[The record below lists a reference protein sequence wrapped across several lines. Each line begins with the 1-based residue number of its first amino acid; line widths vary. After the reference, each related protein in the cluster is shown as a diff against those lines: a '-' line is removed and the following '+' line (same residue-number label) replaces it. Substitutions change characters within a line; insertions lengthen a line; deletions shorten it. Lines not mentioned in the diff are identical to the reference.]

1 MLRLVLAICYRA
13 IYRLHHALCLRPG
26 KPLRHSRLVVVGAY
40 RTGGAGKTPFCTW
53 LADAL
58 AARDKHV
65 AILCHEYAY
74 DEAAMLREHF
84 AAKPQVKI
92 FTTRNRYRLAHEL
105 DRTKEFDFILCDDG
119 FEDSRL
125 VGATTFVLLWENAP
139 TCLCE
144 LWPLGNARSLIKDHS
159 SHRSGNTVEIHCND
173 PASKIRFVLDNITN
187 KKGEDLRSVQ
197 GSAHYRQINIF
208 CGIGD
213 PNRLCND
220 IREQGIAISG
230 KTFLKDHDRY
240 FSNKLNKALQEN
252 PQSAFIITEKDAA
265 RLDNGTGKPLPRPD
279 NLYIARQKTIVD
291 ETLAHRILNEL
302 LNS

>member
-13 IYRLHHALCLRPG
+13 LYRLHHAICLSPG
-26 KPLRHSRLVVVGAY
+26 KPLGHSRLVVVGAY

-105 DRTKEFDFILCDDG
+105 DRSQEFDFILCDDG

-139 TCLCE
+139 TRLCE
-144 LWPLGNARSLIKDHS
+144 LWPLGIARSLAKDHS
-159 SHRSGNTVEIHCND
+159 DHHSGRTVEIRCNGT
-173 PASKIRFVLDNITN
+173 ASKIRFVLDNITN
-187 KKGEDLRSVQ
+187 RKSEDLRSVQ
-197 GSAHYRQINIF
+197 GSAYYKQINIF

-213 PNRLCND
+213 PERLCND
-220 IREQGIAISG
+220 IREQGIAITG
-230 KTFLKDHDRY
+230 TTFLKDHDRR
-240 FSNKLNKALQEN
+240 FSDKLQRALQEN
-252 PQSAFIITEKDAA
+252 SQSAFVITEKDAA

>member
-1 MLRLVLAICYRA
+1 MKSLAIVLCYRA
-13 IYRLHHALCLRPG
+13 AYLLHHAICLRPG
-26 KPLRHSRLVVVGAY
+26 KPLGHSRLVVVGSY

-53 LADAL
+53 LAETLSAQGK
-58 AARDKHV
+58 RV

-74 DEAAMLREHF
+74 DEATMLREHF
-84 AAKPQVKI
+84 ATSSQVKI

-105 DRTKEFDFILCDDG
+105 DRTREFDFILCDDG

-139 TCLCE
+139 TRLRE
-144 LWPLGNARSLIKDHS
+144 LWPLGNARSLVKDHS
-159 SHRSGNTVEIHCND
+159 GHRTSHTVEIHCND
-173 PASKIRFVLDNITN
+173 TASKIRFVLDNITN
-187 KKGEDLRSVQ
+187 KKGEDLR
-197 GSAHYRQINIF
+197 GAKESAHYRQINIF

-213 PNRLCND
+213 PERLCND

-230 KTFLKDHDRY
+230 KTFLKDHDRC

>member
-1 MLRLVLAICYRA
+1 MKSLAIVLCYRA
-13 IYRLHHALCLRPG
+13 AYLLPHALCLRPG
-26 KPLRHSRLVVVGAY
+26 IPLRHSRLVVIGAY

-53 LADAL
+53 LAETLSAQGK
-58 AARDKHV
+58 RV

-84 AAKPQVKI
+84 AADPKVKI

-105 DRTKEFDFILCDDG
+105 DRAQEFDFILCDDG

-139 TCLCE
+139 TRLRE
-144 LWPLGNARSLIKDHS
+144 LWPLGNARSLVKDHS
-159 SHRSGNTVEIHCND
+159 GHRSGNTVEIHCND

-187 KKGEDLRSVQ
+187 KKGEDLRSVH
-197 GSAHYRQINIF
+197 GSAHYRQTNIF

-220 IREQGIAISG
+220 IQKQGIAITD
-230 KTFLKDHDRY
+230 KIFLKDHDRC

>member
-1 MLRLVLAICYRA
+1 MKSLAIVLCYRA
-13 IYRLHHALCLRPG
+13 AYLLHHAICLRPG
-26 KPLRHSRLVVVGAY
+26 KPLGHSRLVVVGSY

-53 LADAL
+53 LAETLSAQGK
-58 AARDKHV
+58 RV

-84 AAKPQVKI
+84 AADPKVKI

-105 DRTKEFDFILCDDG
+105 DRAQEFDFIVCDDG

-159 SHRSGNTVEIHCND
+159 GHRSGNTVEIHCND
-173 PASKIRFVLDNITN
+173 PTSKIRFVLDNIAN

-220 IREQGIAISG
+220 IQKQGIAITD
-230 KTFLKDHDRY
+230 KIFLKDHDRC

-265 RLDNGTGKPLPRPD
+265 RLENGTGKPHPWPD

>member
-1 MLRLVLAICYRA
+1 MKSLAIVLCYRA
-13 IYRLHHALCLRPG
+13 AYRLHHALCLRPG
-26 KPLRHSRLVVVGAY
+26 KPLEHSHLVVVGSY

-53 LADAL
+53 LAETLSAQGK
-58 AARDKHV
+58 RV

-84 AAKPQVKI
+84 AADPKVKI

-105 DRTKEFDFILCDDG
+105 DRAQEFDFILCDDG

-139 TCLCE
+139 TRLCE
-144 LWPLGNARSLIKDHS
+144 LWPLGNARSLAKDHS
-159 SHRSGNTVEIHCND
+159 DHHSGRTVEIRCSETA
-173 PASKIRFVLDNITN
+173 PEIRFVLDNITN
-187 KKGEDLRSVQ
+187 RKGEGLRSVH
-197 GSAHYRQINIF
+197 GSAHYKQINIF

-230 KTFLKDHDRY
+230 KTFLKDHDRH
-240 FSNKLNKALQEN
+240 FSDKLQRALQEN

>member
-1 MLRLVLAICYRA
+1 MKSLAIVLCYRA
-13 IYRLHHALCLRPG
+13 AYRLHHALCLRPG
-26 KPLRHSRLVVVGAY
+26 IPLRHSRLVVVGAY

-53 LADAL
+53 LAETLSAQGK
-58 AARDKHV
+58 RV

-84 AAKPQVKI
+84 AADPKVKI

-105 DRTKEFDFILCDDG
+105 DRAQEFDFIVCDDG

-139 TCLCE
+139 TRLCE
-144 LWPLGNARSLIKDHS
+144 LWPLGIARSLIKDHS
-159 SHRSGNTVEIHCND
+159 GHRSGNTVEIHCND
-173 PASKIRFVLDNITN
+173 PTSKIRFVLDNITN
-187 KKGEDLRSVQ
+187 KKGEDLRSFQ

-213 PNRLCND
+213 PERLCND

-230 KTFLKDHDRY
+230 KTFLKDHDRH
-240 FSNKLNKALQEN
+240 FSDKLQRVLQEN

-265 RLDNGTGKPLPRPD
+265 RLENGTGKPLPRPD
-279 NLYIARQKTIVD
+279 NLYIARQKTVVD

>member
-1 MLRLVLAICYRA
+1 MIRFLLALFYRVA
-13 IYRLHHALCLRPG
+13 YIVHHALCLRPG
-26 KPLRHSRLVVVGAY
+26 KPLGHSRLVVVGSY

-53 LADAL
+53 LAETLSAQGK
-58 AARDKHV
+58 RI

-74 DEAAMLREHF
+74 DEAAMLQKHF
-84 AAKPQVKI
+84 TADSQVKI
-92 FTTRNRYRLAHEL
+92 FKTRNRYRLAHEL
-105 DRTKEFDFILCDDG
+105 DRTREFDFILCDDG

-125 VGATTFVLLWENAP
+125 VGATIFVLLWENAP
-139 TCLCE
+139 ACLRE
-144 LWPLGNARSLIKDHS
+144 LWPLGNAKSLIKDHS
-159 SHRSGNTVEIHCND
+159 GHRSGNTVEIHCND

-187 KKGEDLRSVQ
+187 KKGEDLR
-197 GSAHYRQINIF
+197 GAKESAHYRQINIF

-220 IREQGIAISG
+220 IQEQGIAITD
-230 KTFLKDHDRY
+230 KIFLKDHDRC
-240 FSNKLNKALQEN
+240 FSDKLQRALQEN
-252 PQSAFIITEKDAA
+252 PQSAFIITEKDAT
-265 RLDNGTGKPLPRPD
+265 RLENGTGKPLPRPD

>member
-1 MLRLVLAICYRA
+1 MLRLFLATCYRA

-26 KPLRHSRLVVVGAY
+26 KPLGHSRLVVVGSY

-53 LADAL
+53 LAETLSAQGK
-58 AARDKHV
+58 RV

-74 DEAAMLREHF
+74 DEAAMLQKHF
-84 AAKPQVKI
+84 TADSQVKI
-92 FTTRNRYRLAHEL
+92 FKTRNRYRLAHEL

-139 TCLCE
+139 TRLRE

-159 SHRSGNTVEIHCND
+159 GHRSGNTVEIHCND

-187 KKGEDLRSVQ
+187 KKGEDLRSAKE
-197 GSAHYRQINIF
+197 SAHYRQINIF

-213 PNRLCND
+213 PERLCND
-220 IREQGIAISG
+220 IGDQGIAITD
-230 KTFLKDHDRY
+230 KIFLKDHDRC

-265 RLDNGTGKPLPRPD
+265 RLENGTGKPLPRPD
-279 NLYIARQKTIVD
+279 NLYIARQKTVVD
-291 ETLAHRILNEL
+291 ETLAHRISSEL

>member
-1 MLRLVLAICYRA
+1 MIRFLLALFYRVA
-13 IYRLHHALCLRPG
+13 YIVHHALCLSPG
-26 KPLRHSRLVVVGAY
+26 KPLRHSRLVVVGSY

-53 LADAL
+53 LAETLSAHEI
-58 AARDKHV
+58 HV

-84 AAKPQVKI
+84 ATSSQVKI

-139 TCLCE
+139 TRLRE

-159 SHRSGNTVEIHCND
+159 GHRSGNTVEIHCND

-187 KKGEDLRSVQ
+187 KKGEDLRSVH
-197 GSAHYRQINIF
+197 GPAHYRQINIF

-220 IREQGIAISG
+220 IQEQGIAITD
-230 KTFLKDHDRY
+230 KIFMKDHDRC

>member
-13 IYRLHHALCLRPG
+13 LYRLHHAICLRPG

-53 LADAL
+53 LAETLSAHE
-58 AARDKHV
+58 KHV

-84 AAKPQVKI
+84 AGTPRVKI

-105 DRTKEFDFILCDDG
+105 DRSKEFDFILCDDG

-139 TCLCE
+139 THLCE
-144 LWPLGNARSLIKDHS
+144 LWPLGNAKSLAKDHNG
-159 SHRSGNTVEIHCND
+159 HHSGHTVEIRCNGTA
-173 PASKIRFVLDNITN
+173 PKIRFAINNITSR
-187 KKGEDLRSVQ
+187 KGEDLRSVQ
-197 GSAHYRQINIF
+197 GPAYYKQINIF

-213 PNRLCND
+213 PERLCND
-220 IREQGIAISG
+220 IREQGVTISG
-230 KTFLKDHDRY
+230 KTFLKDHDRL
-240 FSNKLNKALQEN
+240 FSNKLQRVLQEN
-252 PQSAFIITEKDAA
+252 PQSAFVITEKDAA
-265 RLDNGTGKPLPRPD
+265 RLEKAPEKPFPWPD

-291 ETLAHRILNEL
+291 KTLAHRILYEL

>member
-1 MLRLVLAICYRA
+1 MIRFLLALCYRVA
-13 IYRLHHALCLRPG
+13 YIVHHALCLRPG
-26 KPLRHSRLVVVGAY
+26 KPLGHSRLVVVGSY

-53 LADAL
+53 LAETLSAQGK
-58 AARDKHV
+58 RV
-65 AILCHEYAY
+65 VILCHEYAY
-74 DEAAMLREHF
+74 DEAAMLQKHF
-84 AAKPQVKI
+84 TADSQVKI
-92 FTTRNRYRLAHEL
+92 FKTRNRYRLAHEL

-139 TCLCE
+139 TRLRE
-144 LWPLGNARSLIKDHS
+144 LWPLGNARSLAKDHS
-159 SHRSGNTVEIHCND
+159 NHRSGHTVEIHCND
-173 PASKIRFVLDNITN
+173 PASKIRFILDNITN
-187 KKGEDLRSVQ
+187 KKGEDLR
-197 GSAHYRQINIF
+197 GAKESAHYRQINIF

-220 IREQGIAISG
+220 IQKQGIAITD
-230 KTFLKDHDRY
+230 KIFLKDHDRR

-279 NLYIARQKTIVD
+279 NLYIARQKTVVD

>member
-1 MLRLVLAICYRA
+1 MIRFLLALFYRVA
-13 IYRLHHALCLRPG
+13 YIVHHSLCLSPG
-26 KPLRHSRLVVVGAY
+26 KPLGHSRLVVVGSY

-53 LADAL
+53 LAETL
-58 AARDKHV
+58 STQGKRV

-74 DEAAMLREHF
+74 DEAAMLQKHF
-84 AAKPQVKI
+84 AATPLVKI

-105 DRTKEFDFILCDDG
+105 DRTKELDFILCDDG

-139 TCLCE
+139 TRLRE

-159 SHRSGNTVEIHCND
+159 SHRSGHTVEIRCND
-173 PASKIRFVLDNITN
+173 PASKIHFVLDNITN
-187 KKGEDLRSVQ
+187 KKGEDLR
-197 GSAHYRQINIF
+197 GAKESAHYRQINIL

-220 IREQGIAISG
+220 IQKQGIAITD
-230 KTFLKDHDRY
+230 KIFLKDHDRC

-265 RLDNGTGKPLPRPD
+265 RLENGTGKPHPWPD

>member
-1 MLRLVLAICYRA
+1 MKSLAIVLCYRA
-13 IYRLHHALCLRPG
+13 AYLLHHALCLRPG
-26 KPLRHSRLVVVGAY
+26 KPLGHSRLVVVGSY

-53 LADAL
+53 LAETLSAHE
-58 AARDKHV
+58 KHV

-84 AAKPQVKI
+84 AADPKVKI

-105 DRTKEFDFILCDDG
+105 DRAQEFDFILCDDG

-139 TCLCE
+139 TRLCE

-159 SHRSGNTVEIHCND
+159 GHRSGNTVEIHCND

-187 KKGEDLRSVQ
+187 KKGEDLRSFQ

-220 IREQGIAISG
+220 IQKQGIAITD
-230 KTFLKDHDRY
+230 KIFLKDHDRC

-252 PQSAFIITEKDAA
+252 PQSAFVITEKDAA
-265 RLDNGTGKPLPRPD
+265 RLENGTGKPHPWPD

>member
-1 MLRLVLAICYRA
+1 MKSLAIVLCYRA
-13 IYRLHHALCLRPG
+13 AYLLHHAICLRPG
-26 KPLRHSRLVVVGAY
+26 IPLRHSRLVVIGAY

-53 LADAL
+53 LAETLSAHE
-58 AARDKHV
+58 KHV

-105 DRTKEFDFILCDDG
+105 DRTQEFDFILCDDG

-139 TCLCE
+139 TRLCE
-144 LWPLGNARSLIKDHS
+144 LWPLGNARSLAKDHS
-159 SHRSGNTVEIHCND
+159 DHHSGRTVEIRCNGT
-173 PASKIRFVLDNITN
+173 ASKIRFAIDNITN
-187 KKGEDLRSVQ
+187 RKGEDLRSVQ

-213 PNRLCND
+213 PERLCND

-230 KTFLKDHDRY
+230 KTFLKDHDRH
-240 FSNKLNKALQEN
+240 FSDKLQRALQEN
-252 PQSAFIITEKDAA
+252 PQSAFVITEKDAA
-265 RLDNGTGKPLPRPD
+265 RLEKAPEKPFPWPD

-291 ETLAHRILNEL
+291 ETLAHRILYEL

>member
-1 MLRLVLAICYRA
+1 MKSLAIVLCYRA
-13 IYRLHHALCLRPG
+13 AYLLHHALCLRPG
-26 KPLRHSRLVVVGAY
+26 KPLGHSRLVVVGSY

-53 LADAL
+53 LAETLSAQGK
-58 AARDKHV
+58 RV

-84 AAKPQVKI
+84 AADPKVKI
-92 FTTRNRYRLAHEL
+92 FTTRNRYRRAHEL
-105 DRTKEFDFILCDDG
+105 DRAQEFDFIVCDDG

-144 LWPLGNARSLIKDHS
+144 LWPLGIARSLIKDHS

-187 KKGEDLRSVQ
+187 KKGEDLRSFQ

-220 IREQGIAISG
+220 IQKQGIAITD
-230 KTFLKDHDRY
+230 KIFLKDHDRC

-265 RLDNGTGKPLPRPD
+265 RLENGTGKPHPWPD

>member
-1 MLRLVLAICYRA
+1 MKSLAIVLCYRA
-13 IYRLHHALCLRPG
+13 LYRLHHALCLRPG
-26 KPLRHSRLVVVGAY
+26 KPLGHSRLVVVGSY

-53 LADAL
+53 LAETLSAQGK
-58 AARDKHV
+58 RV

-84 AAKPQVKI
+84 AADPKVKI
-92 FTTRNRYRLAHEL
+92 FTTRNRYRLAHEQ
-105 DRTKEFDFILCDDG
+105 DRAQEFDFIVCDDG

-139 TCLCE
+139 TRLRE
-144 LWPLGNARSLIKDHS
+144 LWPLGNARSLAKDHS
-159 SHRSGNTVEIHCND
+159 GHHSGSTVEIRCSETA
-173 PASKIRFVLDNITN
+173 PEIRFVLDNITN
-187 KKGEDLRSVQ
+187 RKGEGLRSVH

-213 PNRLCND
+213 PERLCND
-220 IREQGIAISG
+220 IQKQGITITD
-230 KTFLKDHDRY
+230 KIFLKDHDRC

-265 RLDNGTGKPLPRPD
+265 RLENGTGKPHPWPD

>member
-1 MLRLVLAICYRA
+1 MKSLAIVLCYRA
-13 IYRLHHALCLRPG
+13 AYLLHHALCLRPG

-40 RTGGAGKTPFCTW
+40 RTGGAGKTPFCAW
-53 LADAL
+53 LADTL
-58 AARDKHV
+58 AAQNKQI

-84 AAKPQVKI
+84 AADPKVKI

-105 DRTKEFDFILCDDG
+105 DRAQEFDFIVCDDG

-139 TCLCE
+139 TRLCE

-159 SHRSGNTVEIHCND
+159 GHRSGNTVEIHCND

-187 KKGEDLRSVQ
+187 KKGEDIRSVQ

-220 IREQGIAISG
+220 IQKQGIAITD
-230 KTFLKDHDRY
+230 KIFLKDHDRC

>member
-1 MLRLVLAICYRA
+1 MKSLAIVLCYRA
-13 IYRLHHALCLRPG
+13 AYLLHHALCLSPG
-26 KPLRHSRLVVVGAY
+26 KPLGHSHLVVVGSY

-53 LADAL
+53 LAETLSAQGK
-58 AARDKHV
+58 RV

-84 AAKPQVKI
+84 AADPKVKI

-105 DRTKEFDFILCDDG
+105 DRSQKFDFILCDDG

-139 TCLCE
+139 TRLCE
-144 LWPLGNARSLIKDHS
+144 LWPLGNARSLAKDHS
-159 SHRSGNTVEIHCND
+159 SHRSGRTVEIRCNGT
-173 PASKIRFVLDNITN
+173 ASKIRFVLDNITN
-187 KKGEDLRSVQ
+187 KKGEDLRSFQ

-213 PNRLCND
+213 PERLCND
-220 IREQGIAISG
+220 IREQGIAITD
-230 KTFLKDHDRY
+230 KIFLKDHDRC

>member
-1 MLRLVLAICYRA
+1 MKSLAIVLCYRA
-13 IYRLHHALCLRPG
+13 AYLLHHALCLRPG
-26 KPLRHSRLVVVGAY
+26 KPLGHSHLVVVGSY

-53 LADAL
+53 LAETLSAQGK
-58 AARDKHV
+58 RV

-84 AAKPQVKI
+84 AADPKVKI

-105 DRTKEFDFILCDDG
+105 DRTKEFDFIVCDDG

-139 TCLCE
+139 TRLRE
-144 LWPLGNARSLIKDHS
+144 LWPLGNARSLAKDHS

-173 PASKIRFVLDNITN
+173 PASKIRFITDNITN
-187 KKGEDLRSVQ
+187 RKGEDLRSVQ

-213 PNRLCND
+213 PERLCND

-230 KTFLKDHDRY
+230 TTFLKDHDRR
-240 FSNKLNKALQEN
+240 FSNKLQRALQEN
-252 PQSAFIITEKDAA
+252 PQSAFVITEKDAV
-265 RLDNGTGKPLPRPD
+265 RLEKAPEKPFPWPD
-279 NLYIARQKTIVD
+279 NLYIAHQKTIVD
-291 ETLAHRILNEL
+291 ETLAHRILCEL

>member
-1 MLRLVLAICYRA
+1 MKSLAIVLCYRA
-13 IYRLHHALCLRPG
+13 AYLLHHALCLRPG
-26 KPLRHSRLVVVGAY
+26 KPLGHSRLVVVGSY

-53 LADAL
+53 LAETLSAQGK
-58 AARDKHV
+58 RV

-74 DEAAMLREHF
+74 DEAAVLREHF

-92 FTTRNRYRLAHEL
+92 YTTRNRYRLAHEL
-105 DRTKEFDFILCDDG
+105 GRTKEFDFILCDDG

-139 TCLCE
+139 TRLRE
-144 LWPLGNARSLIKDHS
+144 LWPLGNARSLAKDHS

-187 KKGEDLRSVQ
+187 KKGEDLRSFQ

-213 PNRLCND
+213 PERLCND
-220 IREQGIAISG
+220 IREQGIAITD
-230 KTFLKDHDRY
+230 KIFLKDHDRC

-252 PQSAFIITEKDAA
+252 PQGAFIITEKDSA

>member
-13 IYRLHHALCLRPG
+13 LYRLHHAICLRPG

-84 AAKPQVKI
+84 AADPKVKI

-105 DRTKEFDFILCDDG
+105 DRAQEFDFILCDDG

-125 VGATTFVLLWENAP
+125 VGATIFVLLWENAP
-139 TCLCE
+139 TRLCE

-159 SHRSGNTVEIHCND
+159 GHRSGNTVEIHCND

-187 KKGEDLRSVQ
+187 KKGEDLRSFQ

-220 IREQGIAISG
+220 IQKQGIAITD
-230 KTFLKDHDRY
+230 KIFLKDHDRC

-252 PQSAFIITEKDAA
+252 PQSAFVITEKDAA
-265 RLDNGTGKPLPRPD
+265 RLENGTGKPHPWPD

>member
-1 MLRLVLAICYRA
+1 MIRFLLALFYRVA
-13 IYRLHHALCLRPG
+13 YIVHHALCLSPG
-26 KPLRHSRLVVVGAY
+26 KPLGHSRLVVVGSY

-53 LADAL
+53 LAETLSAQGK
-58 AARDKHV
+58 RV

-74 DEAAMLREHF
+74 DEATMLREHF
-84 AAKPQVKI
+84 AADPKVKI

-139 TCLCE
+139 TRLRE

-159 SHRSGNTVEIHCND
+159 GHRSGNTVEIHCNA

-187 KKGEDLRSVQ
+187 KKGEDLR
-197 GSAHYRQINIF
+197 GAKESAHYRQINIF

-220 IREQGIAISG
+220 IQKQGIAISG
-230 KTFLKDHDRY
+230 KTFLKDHDRC
-240 FSNKLNKALQEN
+240 FSNKLNKALHEN

>member
-1 MLRLVLAICYRA
+1 MKSLAIVLCYRA
-13 IYRLHHALCLRPG
+13 AYLLHHAICLRPG
-26 KPLRHSRLVVVGAY
+26 KPLRHSRLVVVGSY

-53 LADAL
+53 LAETLSAQGK
-58 AARDKHV
+58 RV

-84 AAKPQVKI
+84 AADPKVKI

-105 DRTKEFDFILCDDG
+105 DRSQEFDFILCDDG

-139 TCLCE
+139 TRLRE
-144 LWPLGNARSLIKDHS
+144 LWPLGIARSLIKDHS
-159 SHRSGNTVEIHCND
+159 GHRSGNTVEIHCND
-173 PASKIRFVLDNITN
+173 PTSKIRFVLDNIAN

-220 IREQGIAISG
+220 IQKQGIAITD
-230 KTFLKDHDRY
+230 KIFLKDHDRC

-265 RLDNGTGKPLPRPD
+265 RLENGTGKPHPWPD

>member
-1 MLRLVLAICYRA
+1 MKSLAIVLCYRA
-13 IYRLHHALCLRPG
+13 AYLLHHALCLRPG
-26 KPLRHSRLVVVGAY
+26 KPLGHSRLVVVGSY

-53 LADAL
+53 LAETLSAHE
-58 AARDKHV
+58 KHV

-84 AAKPQVKI
+84 AADPKVKI

-105 DRTKEFDFILCDDG
+105 DRAQEFDFILCDDG

-125 VGATTFVLLWENAP
+125 VGATIFVLLWENAP
-139 TCLCE
+139 TRLCE

-159 SHRSGNTVEIHCND
+159 GHRSGNTVEIHCND

-187 KKGEDLRSVQ
+187 KKGEDLRSFQ

-220 IREQGIAISG
+220 IQKQGIAITD
-230 KTFLKDHDRY
+230 KIFLKDHDRC

-252 PQSAFIITEKDAA
+252 PQSAFVITEKDAA
-265 RLDNGTGKPLPRPD
+265 RLENGTGKPHPWPD

>member
-1 MLRLVLAICYRA
+1 MLRLVLATCYRA
-13 IYRLHHALCLRPG
+13 LYRLHHAICLRPG
-26 KPLRHSRLVVVGAY
+26 KPLGHSRLVVVGSY

-53 LADAL
+53 LAETLSAQGK
-58 AARDKHV
+58 RV

-84 AAKPQVKI
+84 AADPKVKI

-125 VGATTFVLLWENAP
+125 VGATTFVLRWQHGP
-139 TCLCE
+139 TRLCE
-144 LWPLGNARSLIKDHS
+144 LWPLGNARSLAKDHS
-159 SHRSGNTVEIHCND
+159 SHRSGHTVEIRCNAT
-173 PASKIRFVLDNITN
+173 ASKIRFILDNITN
-187 KKGEDLRSVQ
+187 RKGEDLRSVQ
-197 GSAHYRQINIF
+197 GAAHYRQINIF

-230 KTFLKDHDRY
+230 KTFLKDHDRC

-252 PQSAFIITEKDAA
+252 PQSAFVITEKDAA

>member
-1 MLRLVLAICYRA
+1 MKSLAIVLCYRA
-13 IYRLHHALCLRPG
+13 AYLLHHALCLRPG
-26 KPLRHSRLVVVGAY
+26 KPLGHSRLVVVGSY

-53 LADAL
+53 LAETLSAQGK
-58 AARDKHV
+58 RV

-84 AAKPQVKI
+84 AADPKVKI

-105 DRTKEFDFILCDDG
+105 DRAQEFDFIVCDDG

-139 TCLCE
+139 TRLCE

-159 SHRSGNTVEIHCND
+159 GHRSGRTVEIRCNA
-173 PASKIRFVLDNITN
+173 PASKIRFVLDNIAN

-197 GSAHYRQINIF
+197 GSAPYKQINIF

-220 IREQGIAISG
+220 IQKQGITITD
-230 KTFLKDHDRY
+230 KIFLKDHDRV

>member
-1 MLRLVLAICYRA
+1 MKSLAIVLCYRA
-13 IYRLHHALCLRPG
+13 AYLLHHALCLRPG
-26 KPLRHSRLVVVGAY
+26 KPLGHSRLVVVGSY

-53 LADAL
+53 LAETLSAQGK
-58 AARDKHV
+58 RV

-84 AAKPQVKI
+84 AADPKVKI

-139 TCLCE
+139 TRLRE

-159 SHRSGNTVEIHCND
+159 GHRSGNTVEIHCND

-187 KKGEDLRSVQ
+187 KKGEDLRSFQ

-220 IREQGIAISG
+220 IQKQGIAITD
-230 KTFLKDHDRY
+230 KIFLKDHDRC

-252 PQSAFIITEKDAA
+252 PQSAFVITEKDAA
-265 RLDNGTGKPLPRPD
+265 RLENGTGKPHPWPD

>member
-1 MLRLVLAICYRA
+1 MIRFLLALFYRVA
-13 IYRLHHALCLRPG
+13 YIVHHSLCLSPG
-26 KPLRHSRLVVVGAY
+26 KPLGHSHLVVVGSY

-53 LADAL
+53 LAETLSAQGK
-58 AARDKHV
+58 RV

-84 AAKPQVKI
+84 AADPKVKI

-139 TCLCE
+139 TRLCE
-144 LWPLGNARSLIKDHS
+144 LWPLGNARSLAKDHS
-159 SHRSGNTVEIHCND
+159 SHRSGHTVEIRCNA
-173 PASKIRFVLDNITN
+173 PVSKIRFVLDNITN
-187 KKGEDLRSVQ
+187 KKGEDLR
-197 GSAHYRQINIF
+197 GAKESAHYRQINIF

-230 KTFLKDHDRY
+230 KTFLKDHDRC
-240 FSNKLNKALQEN
+240 FSNKLNKALHEN

-265 RLDNGTGKPLPRPD
+265 RLDIGTGKPLPRPD

>member
-1 MLRLVLAICYRA
+1 MLRLFLATCYRA
-13 IYRLHHALCLRPG
+13 IYRLHHALCLSPG
-26 KPLRHSRLVVVGAY
+26 KPLGHSRLVVVGSY

-53 LADAL
+53 LAETLSAQGK
-58 AARDKHV
+58 RV

-92 FTTRNRYRLAHEL
+92 YTTRNRYRLAHEL
-105 DRTKEFDFILCDDG
+105 DRAQEFDFILCDDG

-139 TCLCE
+139 TRLRE
-144 LWPLGNARSLIKDHS
+144 LWPLGNARSLAKDHS
-159 SHRSGNTVEIHCND
+159 SHRSGHTVEIRCNA
-173 PASKIRFVLDNITN
+173 PASKIRFILDNITN
-187 KKGEDLRSVQ
+187 RKGEDLRSVQ

-220 IREQGIAISG
+220 IQKQGIAITD
-230 KTFLKDHDRY
+230 KIFLKDHDRC

>member
-1 MLRLVLAICYRA
+1 MLRLFLATCYRA

-26 KPLRHSRLVVVGAY
+26 KPLGHSRLVVVGSY

-53 LADAL
+53 LAETLSAQGK
-58 AARDKHV
+58 RV

-84 AAKPQVKI
+84 AADPKVKI

-139 TCLCE
+139 TRLRE
-144 LWPLGNARSLIKDHS
+144 LWPLGNARSLVKDHS
-159 SHRSGNTVEIHCND
+159 GHRTSHTVEIHCND
-173 PASKIRFVLDNITN
+173 PASKIRFILDNITN

-213 PNRLCND
+213 PERLCND
-220 IREQGIAISG
+220 IREQGIAIAG
-230 KTFLKDHDRY
+230 TTFLKDHDRH
-240 FSNKLNKALQEN
+240 FSDKLQRALQEN
-252 PQSAFIITEKDAA
+252 PQSAFVITEKDAA

-279 NLYIARQKTIVD
+279 NLYIARQKTVVD
-291 ETLAHRILNEL
+291 ETLAHRISSEL

>member
-13 IYRLHHALCLRPG
+13 LYRLHHAICLRPG
-26 KPLRHSRLVVVGAY
+26 KPLRHSRFVVVGAY

-58 AARDKHV
+58 AAHEKHV

-74 DEAAMLREHF
+74 DEAAMLRKHF

-105 DRTKEFDFILCDDG
+105 DRTQEFDFIVCDDG

-139 TCLCE
+139 TRLCE
-144 LWPLGNARSLIKDHS
+144 LWPLGIARSLAKDHS
-159 SHRSGNTVEIHCND
+159 DHHSGRTVEIRCNGT
-173 PASKIRFVLDNITN
+173 ASKIRFVLDNITN
-187 KKGEDLRSVQ
+187 KKSEDLRSVQ

-213 PNRLCND
+213 PERLCND
-220 IREQGIAISG
+220 IREQGIAIAG
-230 KTFLKDHDRY
+230 TTFLKDHDRR
-240 FSNKLNKALQEN
+240 FSDKLQRALQEN
-252 PQSAFIITEKDAA
+252 PQSAFVITEKDAA

>member
-1 MLRLVLAICYRA
+1 MKSLAIVLCYRA
-13 IYRLHHALCLRPG
+13 AYLLHHALCLRPG
-26 KPLRHSRLVVVGAY
+26 KPLGHSRLVVVGSY

-53 LADAL
+53 LAETLSAQGK
-58 AARDKHV
+58 RV

-84 AAKPQVKI
+84 AADPKVKI

-105 DRTKEFDFILCDDG
+105 DRSQEFDFILCDDG

-139 TCLCE
+139 TRLRE

-159 SHRSGNTVEIHCND
+159 GHRSGNTVEIHCND

-187 KKGEDLRSVQ
+187 KKGEDLRSFQ

-220 IREQGIAISG
+220 IQKQGIAITD
-230 KTFLKDHDRY
+230 KIFLKDHDRC

-252 PQSAFIITEKDAA
+252 PQSAFVITEKDAA
-265 RLDNGTGKPLPRPD
+265 RLENGTGKPHPWPD

>member
-1 MLRLVLAICYRA
+1 MLRLFLATCYRA

-26 KPLRHSRLVVVGAY
+26 KPLGHSRLVVVGSY

-53 LADAL
+53 LAETLSAQGK
-58 AARDKHV
+58 RV

-84 AAKPQVKI
+84 AADPKVKI

-105 DRTKEFDFILCDDG
+105 DRAQEFDFIVCDDG

-139 TCLCE
+139 TRLRE

-159 SHRSGNTVEIHCND
+159 GHRSGNTVEIHCND
-173 PASKIRFVLDNITN
+173 PASKIRFILDNITN

-213 PNRLCND
+213 PERLCND
-220 IREQGIAISG
+220 IREQGIAIAG
-230 KTFLKDHDRY
+230 TTFLKDHDRH
-240 FSNKLNKALQEN
+240 FSDKLQRALQEN
-252 PQSAFIITEKDAA
+252 PQSAFVITEKDAA

-279 NLYIARQKTIVD
+279 NLYIARQKTVVD
-291 ETLAHRILNEL
+291 ETLAHRISSEL

>member
-1 MLRLVLAICYRA
+1 MKSLAIVLCYRA
-13 IYRLHHALCLRPG
+13 AYLLHHAICLRPG
-26 KPLRHSRLVVVGAY
+26 KPLGHSRLVVVGSY

-53 LADAL
+53 LAETLSAQGK
-58 AARDKHV
+58 RV

-84 AAKPQVKI
+84 AADPKVKI

-105 DRTKEFDFILCDDG
+105 DRSQEFDFIVCDDG

-159 SHRSGNTVEIHCND
+159 GHRSGNTVEIHCND
-173 PASKIRFVLDNITN
+173 PTSKIRFVLDNIAN

-220 IREQGIAISG
+220 IQKQGIAITD
-230 KTFLKDHDRY
+230 KIFLKDHDRC

-265 RLDNGTGKPLPRPD
+265 RLENGTGKPHPWPD

>member
-1 MLRLVLAICYRA
+1 MLRLVLATCYRA

-26 KPLRHSRLVVVGAY
+26 KPLGHSRLVVVGSY

-53 LADAL
+53 LAETLSAQGK
-58 AARDKHV
+58 RV

-84 AAKPQVKI
+84 AADPKVKI

-139 TCLCE
+139 TRLCE

-159 SHRSGNTVEIHCND
+159 GHRSGNTVEIHCND
-173 PASKIRFVLDNITN
+173 PASKIRCVLDNITN
-187 KKGEDLRSVQ
+187 RKGEDLRGAQ
-197 GSAHYRQINIF
+197 GTVNYRQINIF

-220 IREQGIAISG
+220 IREQGIAITG
-230 KTFLKDHDRY
+230 TTFLKDHDRR
-240 FSNKLNKALQEN
+240 FSDKLQRALQEN
-252 PQSAFIITEKDAA
+252 PQSAFIITEKDAT

>member
-1 MLRLVLAICYRA
+1 MLRLFLATCYRA
-13 IYRLHHALCLRPG
+13 IYRLHHAICLRPG
-26 KPLRHSRLVVVGAY
+26 KPLRHSRLVVVGSY

-53 LADAL
+53 LAETL
-58 AARDKHV
+58 STQGKCV

-84 AAKPQVKI
+84 AADPKVKI

-139 TCLCE
+139 TRLRE
-144 LWPLGNARSLIKDHS
+144 LWPLGNARSLAKDHS
-159 SHRSGNTVEIHCND
+159 GHHSGSTVEIRCSETA
-173 PASKIRFVLDNITN
+173 PEIRFVLDNITN
-187 KKGEDLRSVQ
+187 KKGEDLR
-197 GSAHYRQINIF
+197 GAKESAHYRQINIF

-213 PNRLCND
+213 PERLCND

-230 KTFLKDHDRY
+230 KTFLKDHDRC
-240 FSNKLNKALQEN
+240 FSDKLQRVLQEN

-265 RLDNGTGKPLPRPD
+265 RLENGTGKPHPWPD
-279 NLYIARQKTIVD
+279 NLYIARQKTVVD
-291 ETLAHRILNEL
+291 ETLAHRISSEL